1 MSTKGDDEYKKKLLT
16 FFKPSLVPSTNRNAI
31 KKGGYVHKFNL
42 DLVESQFKNESETF
56 MVDKKPLIYDQVKSK
71 YNMTGASQE
80 ELKTLHGLDITNN
93 GAVSS
98 FIKTRN
104 KNRKIPKNNEKSNNN
119 KKSKNQKSKKNKKP
133 MVPDLCTMFP
143 SLTKNIFNNNNNT
156 TTFNDNPYLNTP
168 YAINTKTTVASTAI
182 KSGATAGFVFNKHK
196 QRKDKIGDNK
206 KRLEIR
212 HKQHQKNPIVTPR
225 SYITNI
231 DGDEER
237 KQNEII
243 WRGNNKKKHSK
254 QNNDDNTSENV
265 TKKLYI
271 RSRNWREKSL
281 VEMTTTDWETL
292 KEEFHISTKFQGQR
306 LPNPIRFWNE
316 ASLPKPLLSAIHSVA
331 AYAEPYGIQRMIIPV
346 ALSNRDCVGIAET
359 GSGK

>member
-1 MSTKGDDEYKKKLLT
+1 MVQFHHLL
-16 FFKPSLVPSTNRNAI
+16 KPEI
-31 KKGGYVHKFNL
+31 KI
-42 DLVESQFKNESETF
+42 E
-56 MVDKKPLIYDQVKSK
+56 K
-71 YNMTGASQE
+71 YQ
-80 ELKTLHGLDITNN
+80 
-93 GAVSS
+93 
-98 FIKTRN
+98 
-104 KNRKIPKNNEKSNNN
+104 KIM
-119 KKSKNQKSKKNKKP
+119 KNQIIIKNQKKNKKP

-156 TTFNDNPYLNTP
+156 TTFNDMDRLQSYTPRLNTP

>member
-119 KKSKNQKSKKNKKP
+119 KKSKNQKSKKK
-133 MVPDLCTMFP
+133 
-143 SLTKNIFNNNNNT
+143 
-156 TTFNDNPYLNTP
+156 
-168 YAINTKTTVASTAI
+168 
-182 KSGATAGFVFNKHK
+182 
-196 QRKDKIGDNK
+196 
-206 KRLEIR
+206 
-212 HKQHQKNPIVTPR
+212 
-225 SYITNI
+225 
-231 DGDEER
+231 
-237 KQNEII
+237 
-243 WRGNNKKKHSK
+243 
-254 QNNDDNTSENV
+254 
-265 TKKLYI
+265 
-271 RSRNWREKSL
+271 
-281 VEMTTTDWETL
+281 
-292 KEEFHISTKFQGQR
+292 
-306 LPNPIRFWNE
+306 
-316 ASLPKPLLSAIHSVA
+316 
-331 AYAEPYGIQRMIIPV
+331 
-346 ALSNRDCVGIAET
+346 
-359 GSGK
+359 